1 MESPSQLGPA
11 AFEPL
16 LLGAAVATALALA
29 LALLALR
36 RRRGV
41 VGPVLARE
49 GGSAFFRRIWITLAC
64 VVCVGIAL
72 HWSELEVGPLV
83 LATALLATASLA
95 LSPSERDACVG
106 QGGVARG
113 WDVRAFREVEEW
125 RLTGEHLRWRIG
137 LRWMAC
143 HVPLSEHAALR
154 ERLNANCGE
163 RESQFRD

>member
-1 MESPSQLGPA
+1 METPSQFGPE

-16 LLGAAVATALALA
+16 LSGAAVACAAGLALT
-29 LALLALR
+29 LLALV

-49 GGSAFFRRIWITLAC
+49 NGSALFRRLWITLAC
-64 VVCVGIAL
+64 VVCVGIVL
-72 HWSELEVGPLV
+72 HWSELELGPLV
-83 LATALLATASLA
+83 LGTALLAAASFA

-113 WDVRAFREVEEW
+113 WDSRSFRELEEW
-125 RLTGEHLRWRIG
+125 RLTGEHLRWRVG

-143 HVPLSEHAALR
+143 HVPLAEHAALR
-154 ERLNANCGE
+154 ERLAASCGD
-163 RESQFRD
+163 RESRFSG